1 MATLQPPH
9 IARAAPVTPGGGKG
23 GGVAAMVAAAKGG
36 GVRSPAP
43 SQTAPRQVAT
53 KVPHHLQVARKQ
65 AANSGAKKQLAAAHT
80 IKKARNSKAQQTRK
94 AFNDIRKAQRETC
107 CYFRY
112 APFAR
117 VFRDCA
123 QTVCDDRGMSLFA
136 QEMRVQRAAIEAA
149 REAVEGWLVGVFAKA
164 QLLTF
169 YRKNVTLHPK
179 SIRVALET
187 MDDPVAPSQ
196 KINIRH
202 I

>member
-9 IARAAPVTPGGGKG
+9 IARAASATPGGGKG
-23 GGVAAMVAAAKGG
+23 GGVAAMVAAAKGGG

-80 IKKARNSKAQQTRK
+80 IRKARNSKAQQTRK
-94 AFNDIRKAQRETC
+94 AFNDIRRAQRETC
-107 CYFRY
+107 CYFRF

-117 VFRDCA
+117 VFRDCV
-123 QTVCDDRGMSLFA
+123 QTVCDDRGMA
-136 QEMRVQRAAIEAA
+136 EGKRVERSAIEAT
-149 REAVEGWLVGVFAKA
+149 REAVEGWLVGLFAKA

-196 KINIRH
+196 KINIRA